1 MGSESDYNVPNNV
14 VVTSV
19 YTVFRVFWPSEGKQ
33 LSQLTFNLHNAG
45 QSQPPEAA
53 ASIGR
58 CIYVHYFSDVLGS
71 DFYGSTLIF

>member
-1 MGSESDYNVPNNV
+1 MGSDYNVPNNV

-45 QSQPPEAA
+45 QSQPSEAA
-53 ASIGR
+53 ASVGVYTFI
-58 CIYVHYFSDVLGS
+58 ISVMYLGVIS
-71 DFYGSTLIF
+71 MGLH